1 MLSYDAVL
9 CTQERLYSGELL
21 TEAANDVV
29 KQKLTPAT
37 IIEKAQ
43 RIVESLLQLM
53 GKAVQQFGTF
63 LRTLID
69 EGRKEVGA
77 VAKKLDKA
85 KDITGMQVMGY
96 TFGGLNNQVAAKYK
110 SANLDKFLEAMR
122 IPKIETMDDLHR
134 FMKNPS
140 DVLTFVKES
149 EMAATRSKLIEYMT
163 GIKIGGNDPK
173 AMTDEL
179 MLRLWGSKDPIVL
192 TANKEFTLG
201 GAFQDLVSPPLAKSV
216 LMSYKSISKKL
227 YSVKKLLPFMAKG
240 GTAVGKAA
248 KVERRTEQ
256 GLAHS
261 DEYVKK
267 YKLTKE
273 QAENMD
279 KDLQK
284 EIEFVRYYIVFLKSL
299 SRDINE
305 INRCLITTVAAQHRQ
320 SKFIIRKA
328 ITFKTVDKVSEKQIK
343 KNRKVDEADRM
354 NARAREYTETDERR
368 DTSENSRLR
377 DGT

>member
-9 CTQERLYSGELL
+9 CTQERLYSGEVL

-29 KQKLTPAT
+29 KPKLTPGT
-37 IIEKAQ
+37 IIQKAQ
-43 RIVESLLQLM
+43 QIVETLIQLM

-63 LRTLID
+63 LRSLID

-85 KDITGMQVMGY
+85 KDITGMQIMGY
-96 TFGGLNNQVAAKYK
+96 TFGGLNKQVVAKYK

-122 IPKIETMDDLHR
+122 IPKIETMDDLHL

-140 DVLTFVKES
+140 EVLTFVKES
-149 EMAATRSKLIEYMT
+149 EMATTRSKLIEYMT
-163 GIKIGGNDPK
+163 GIKIDGNDPK
-173 AMTDEL
+173 AIKDEL
-179 MLRLWGSKDPIVL
+179 MLKLWGSKDPIVL

-227 YSVKKLLPFMAKG
+227 YSVKKLLPFMAKR
-240 GTAVGKAA
+240 GTAVGKAGQ
-248 KVERRTEQ
+248 VERRTEQ

-299 SRDINE
+299 SRDMNE

-320 SKFIIRKA
+320 AKFIIRKA

-343 KNRKVDEADRM
+343 KNRKADEADRM

-368 DTSENSRLR
+368 DMSENPRLR
-377 DGT
+377 DGA